1 MFPSYP
7 SLTCPH
13 LLSSHLIFHILP
25 LFYFSYFLLSSPR
38 LIIRTCG
45 KHRRTCLGI
54 WINHGACV
62 LEAFCAPC
70 FYLCL
75 SVCLLFFFSLMNIHP
90 VSPLSSLSLSFSNL
104 HIFFFFLFVCLPISL
119 PHLPFTIFPFWL
131 QMSSLPPKRLTTH
144 PQFSLIE
151 LRSLRTSALR
161 FNLFW
166 PEQGA
171 CTPSLHCYI
180 RGMGWRHHG
189 QEDRLNPEC
198 NHHNAPQQRAS
209 TRIRGY
215 GNGVEGWLRFQ

>member
-25 LFYFSYFLLSSPR
+25 LFIFFISTFFSYFLLSSPW

-104 HIFFFFLFVCLPISL
+104 HIFFFPVRLSPYLSP
-119 PHLPFTIFPFWL
+119 P
-131 QMSSLPPKRLTTH
+131 SSLHYLSLLTSDEFTASQETHHPPTVLSDWTPKPQNFGIKIQFVLTWARGVYA
-144 PQFSLIE
+144 II
-151 LRSLRTSALR
+151 AL
-161 FNLFW
+161 L
-166 PEQGA
+166 
-171 CTPSLHCYI
+171 Y
-180 RGMGWRHHG
+180 
-189 QEDRLNPEC
+189 
-198 NHHNAPQQRAS
+198 
-209 TRIRGY
+209 
-215 GNGVEGWLRFQ
+215 